1 MLAAL
6 ILAGGKGTRLASRL
20 NGLPKPLVNV
30 RGQPLLARQLQ
41 AIKEGGI
48 NKIYILVNHKAEQI
62 EAYCKPYVSPDLEI
76 TCIDDGEPA
85 GTAGVVLKSLSRLP
99 PEIDDILIIYGDTLF
114 NIDLKKMY
122 EFYSAHPGAGCLFL
136 HPNSHPQDSDLVG
149 INAAGQITAFYP
161 YPHPEDKDLANLVNA
176 AFYILRRDSL
186 EKWKDW
192 LKPGIIDFGK
202 DLFPAM
208 LQAGTI
214 LYAYRSPEYIKDVG
228 TPARLDAAEAD
239 IKNGAYNLLTLQ
251 KKQKAV
257 FLDRD
262 GVINEENG
270 FINNPEQLKLIP
282 QAAAAIAKLNKSG
295 YLVIVITNQPVIARG
310 ECDEE
315 GLAKIHARLD
325 TLLGKEGAYIDRLY
339 YCPHHPDSGFAGE
352 RKELKIKCNCRK
364 PEVGMILQSEKDLNL
379 DLSKCW
385 LIGDRSSD
393 ILTAN
398 RAHIKSILVK
408 TGAAGRDGKYE
419 AKPDYIVENLKEAV
433 SIILD

>member
-30 RGQPLLARQLQ
+30 AGQPLLARQLQ
-41 AIKEGGI
+41 ALKEGEI
-48 NKIYILVNHKAEQI
+48 NKIYILVNHKAEQV
-62 EAYCKPYVSPDLEI
+62 EAYCKSYVTSDLEI
-76 TCIDDGEPA
+76 TCIDDGEPS
-85 GTAGVVLKSLSRLP
+85 GTAGAVLKSLSRLP

-114 NIDLKKMY
+114 NIDFKKMY

-176 AFYILRRDSL
+176 AFYILRRDTL
-186 EKWKDW
+186 GKWKSW
-192 LKPGIIDFGK
+192 LKPGILDFGK

-208 LQAGTI
+208 LQAGNI

-262 GVINEENG
+262 GVINKENG

-419 AKPDYIVENLKEAV
+419 AKPDYIAENLKEAV